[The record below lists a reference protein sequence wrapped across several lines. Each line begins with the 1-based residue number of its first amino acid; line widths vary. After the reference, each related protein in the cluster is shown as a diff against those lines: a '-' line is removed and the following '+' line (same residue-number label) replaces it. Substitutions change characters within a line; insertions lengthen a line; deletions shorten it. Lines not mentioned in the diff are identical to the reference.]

1 MDDEAEEEAD
11 FSDAAT
17 EEDEPVDSLIFGLRG
32 PLSCCTAGK
41 KVKLLIGSC
50 EGEGDFV
57 TQAAAAATARAT
69 LPRAALAFDSIGE
82 GKKSMDKRTRDE
94 GINEVS

>member
-41 KVKLLIGSC
+41 KVKL
-50 EGEGDFV
+50 
-57 TQAAAAATARAT
+57 
-69 LPRAALAFDSIGE
+69 ALC
-82 GKKSMDKRTRDE
+82 
-94 GINEVS
+94 